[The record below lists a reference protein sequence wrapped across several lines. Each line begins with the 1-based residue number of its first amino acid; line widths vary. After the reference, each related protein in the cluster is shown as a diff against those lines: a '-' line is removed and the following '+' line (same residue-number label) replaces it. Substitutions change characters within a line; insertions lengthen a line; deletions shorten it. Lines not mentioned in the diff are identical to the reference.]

1 MCVRA
6 AEMWRGPLTAHGAV
20 RRRDANAAAGA
31 QRRRLRTHVD
41 GRFMRRAC
49 AACALVCERAMVRM
63 DDAGRGVHVLMTR
76 MTH

>member
-1 MCVRA
+1 
-6 AEMWRGPLTAHGAV
+6 MWRGPLTAHGAV

-41 GRFMRRAC
+41 GRPMRRAC